1 MIWLQNGYAGGI
13 PSIGFAVLLFT
24 SVAVLL
30 FTSVGNLN
38 FALVESDQVTMH
50 VESDEVTMHSA
61 QSLLLHGNVTSDF
74 RSFGTEWIGNTP
86 LLREILSEIS
96 LKYPETRNVI
106 HNKSFCYEYEHSLV
120 LSGGRSLP
128 SGTPFGKV
136 PSIYNSSE
144 TYRVRTAICDRTKY
158 NVVVEYSMANVR
170 NFETSGLFSPS
181 LLSRIVY
188 IPCPEYEYRLRHQER
203 SMAPITTFED
213 INQPRRKEMTERLL
227 NRGIHV
233 VNSNKIHGRDEM
245 MALYYS
251 TAILINIHQTPY
263 HHTLEEF
270 RLLPALLRGVVVVC
284 ELSPHQRHPLQ
295 PVRGVELLRRPP
307 VQSPEGD
314 DTDEQLRRLIRQV
327 LRPAVGAAPHAGEDA
342 AGRPRRHREAHPA
355 ACSSGLAGSQATAC
369 KW

>member
-1 MIWLQNGYAGGI
+1 M
-13 PSIGFAVLLFT
+13 LFT

-144 TYRVRTAICDRTKY
+144 TYRVRTAICDMTKY
-158 NVVVEYSMANVR
+158 DVVVEYSMANVR
-170 NFETSGLFSPS
+170 NFETSGLFSSS
-181 LLSRIVY
+181 LLSRMVY
-188 IPCPEYEYRLRHQER
+188 VPSLEYEYRPWHQER
-203 SMAPITTFED
+203 SMAPITTFNNM
-213 INQPRRKEMTERLL
+213 NQPRRKALTERLI

-233 VNSNKIHGRDEM
+233 VNRNKIHGRDEM
-245 MALYYS
+245 MALYDS
-251 TAILINIHQTPY
+251 TAILINIHQTPH

-270 RLLPALLRGVVVVC
+270 RVLPALLRGVVVVC
-284 ELSPHQRHPLQ
+284 ESSPLTDAIPYSPFVVWSSYDGLPSRVLEVMSNYDAYFDRFFGPRSELPRTLARMRQAARDGMERRILQ
-295 PVRGVELLRRPP
+295 L
-307 VQSPEGD
+307 
-314 DTDEQLRRLIRQV
+314 
-327 LRPAVGAAPHAGEDA
+327 A
-342 AGRPRRHREAHPA
+342 AGG
-355 ACSSGLAGSQATAC
+355 SSR
-369 KW
+369 